1 MILFGVAT
9 IEKYCLAL
17 LQQKNIVWQEL
28 DIVWHFYNQKIWSG
42 TVSLCLWSDCLRL
55 STLFNLNVQMGR
67 TFQLTNSLHHPL
79 LPLWSVI
86 CTNHLNNSC
95 NPVPLYGPAS
105 SDAVLRIVLRLLTCV
120 WPCISIS

>member
-17 LQQKNIVWQEL
+17 LQQKNVVWQEL

-55 STLFNLNVQMGR
+55 STLFNLNVQMGW

-86 CTNHLNNSC
+86 CTNRST
-95 NPVPLYGPAS
+95 PLVIQFHCM
-105 SDAVLRIVLRLLTCV
+105 DLQVLMLSLE
-120 WPCISIS
+120 